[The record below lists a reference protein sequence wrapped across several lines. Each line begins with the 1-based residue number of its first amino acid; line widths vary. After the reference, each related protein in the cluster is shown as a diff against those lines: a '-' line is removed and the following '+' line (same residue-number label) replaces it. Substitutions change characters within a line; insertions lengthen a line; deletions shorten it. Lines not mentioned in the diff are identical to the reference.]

1 MTGNVEEGT
10 LNIER
15 RRGNVELKT
24 GKQGTG
30 NWYTGNRKLPGL
42 FFFYQGEVAGG
53 SICVE
58 DS

>member
-1 MTGNVEEGT
+1 MTGNVELE
-10 LNIER
+10 
-15 RRGNVELKT
+15 T
-24 GKQGTG
+24 GKQETE